1 MSLQVDVFRLLQDYR
16 CQLRYSS
23 LVPFVRGR
31 HGVPSLA
38 LPAFS
43 MSASLSKQLR
53 LSMPPCLLN
62 RTSAPNAS
70 SCTTE
75 VEPLFPTF
83 SSTLV
88 LIVLA
93 TVIFCLVVLSLSTF
107 HMHKSKMKKR
117 KIEKAQAEYE
127 RDHCSPKAE
136 RGNVHDRM
144 NRQPSNAQDSG
155 IYNSPNIQRKEQST
169 PNQERRITEQSHQEA
184 SLDTE
189 DLLQSVVLSWSGW
202 WHP

>member
-1 MSLQVDVFRLLQDYR
+1 
-16 CQLRYSS
+16 
-23 LVPFVRGR
+23 
-31 HGVPSLA
+31 
-38 LPAFS
+38 
-43 MSASLSKQLR
+43 MSASISKQLR

-62 RTSAPNAS
+62 RTSASNAT

-75 VEPLFPTF
+75 VEPLFQTF

-107 HMHKSKMKKR
+107 HLHKSKMKKR
-117 KIEKAQAEYE
+117 KIEKAQEEYE

-136 RGNVHDRM
+136 RGHIYDRM
-144 NRQPSNAQDSG
+144 NRQPSNNIQDSG

-169 PNQERRITEQSHQEA
+169 PKQEPRITEQSHQEA
-184 SLDTE
+184 STLDRG
-189 DLLQSVVLSWSGW
+189 DLLQSVVSS
-202 WHP
+202 